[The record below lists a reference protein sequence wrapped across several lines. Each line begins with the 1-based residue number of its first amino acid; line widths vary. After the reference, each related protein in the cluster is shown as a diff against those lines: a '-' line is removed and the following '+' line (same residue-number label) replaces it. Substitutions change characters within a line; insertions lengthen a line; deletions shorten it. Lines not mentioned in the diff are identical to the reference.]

1 MSYTLD
7 NLNAAMEA
15 LDRKDYAEARSRI
28 KYLIQR
34 MEKMLEQRKFWT
46 AVAKGE
52 YDGDNRRT
60 ETGAQ
65 ESPGQQRFARNNGV

>member
-15 LDRKDYAEARSRI
+15 LDRKEYDEVRSRI

-34 MEKMLEQRKFWT
+34 METMLEQRFHWT

-65 ESPGQQRFARNNGV
+65 ESPG